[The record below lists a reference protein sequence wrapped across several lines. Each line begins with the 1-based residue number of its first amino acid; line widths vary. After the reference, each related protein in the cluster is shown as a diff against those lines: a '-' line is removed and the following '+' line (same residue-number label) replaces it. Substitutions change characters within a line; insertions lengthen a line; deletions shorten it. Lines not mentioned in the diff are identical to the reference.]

1 MFKVQIKEVNGRNIA
16 FNCDAHGIVPETVN
30 DDCFYCESVG
40 VSAK

>member
-1 MFKVQIKEVNGRNIA
+1 MNKIQKKVVNGRDVA
-16 FNCDAHGIVPETVN
+16 FNCDAHGIVPQTIS